1 METTHRPGS
10 DPTRPATPP
19 PSRPHS
25 RPQRTTVVCAQV
37 TPSGS
42 PDTSRPSTTAR
53 TPSGMTPTPRP
64 ASGPSMHHHPAA
76 RPSPQAPARSQLGT
90 CSKARHTGRT
100 TPDSTPQTSKRTK
113 HRRPPAP
120 VPGHRTTGRCAPND
134 NHSDTGTTSTAV
146 ITTTPPDQ
154 AKPHPPKNQ
163 KTSPTKTLKE
173 APDSEAPRRHYAA
186 RSTAR
191 LEASVRGE
199 RRCGSIDGSSP
210 RSCLAVETQPE
221 KESTLHRHNL
231 HVVHVHDF
239 KVRRIRC
246 CVNA

>member
-1 METTHRPGS
+1 PPRH
-10 DPTRPATPP
+10 ATSP

-76 RPSPQAPARSQLGT
+76 PGPSPQAPARSQPGT

-100 TPDSTPQTSKRTK
+100 TPDSTPQTSRRAK

-120 VPGHRTTGRCAPND
+120 VPGQRTTGRCVPND

-154 AKPHPPKNQ
+154 
-163 KTSPTKTLKE
+163 E
-173 APDSEAPRRHYAA
+173 APQPQYRAPTTPKMR
-186 RSTAR
+186 TD
-191 LEASVRGE
+191 LRG
-199 RRCGSIDGSSP
+199 P
-210 RSCLAVETQPE
+210 RWCSVETSLGPTAVGPCR
-221 KESTLHRHNL
+221 STLHAPPAPKLLPGDASIRPALHNL
-231 HVVHVHDF
+231 S
-239 KVRRIRC
+239 RRHQWIATFE
-246 CVNA
+246 V